1 MFDILGFHSKSFSC
15 HRTTHGRPHFF
26 QVEGL
31 GEIGKRA
38 FPQRS
43 DLIFF
48 CRLGGDDDDRKLR
61 IQLGQHL
68 QHGKAIDVRQSD
80 VEKDGAIMPM
90 ADFLDRLPAGADR
103 LGCISFKHQTIA

>member
-1 MFDILGFHSKSFSC
+1 MFCVTKQALRGSVPGNDIATRIRQNNGVGRRFHDTSKPLLALPPGMLDVLGFQSKSFSC
-15 HRTTHGRPHFF
+15 HRATHGRSHFF

-48 CRLGGDDDDRKLR
+48 GRLGGDDDDRKLR
-61 IQLGQHL
+61 I
-68 QHGKAIDVRQSD
+68 
-80 VEKDGAIMPM
+80 
-90 ADFLDRLPAGADR
+90 
-103 LGCISFKHQTIA
+103 